1 MDDFDFVTERFM
13 TYLMATVYVNV
24 SNVFFDIEAAPVRDV
39 LDMSRCAGREQRRIA
54 ALMCLPW

>member
-1 MDDFDFVTERFM
+1 M
-13 TYLMATVYVNV
+13 TYLMATVHVNE